1 MKGSDQL
8 IQSINVDLP
17 RTDPGNKCFLKG
29 ISNNQNPLFNVLIAY
44 ANFDPEVNYCQG
56 MNMVASWLL
65 KHLNY
70 NEIDAWYFLVYIC
83 IKHKW
88 RDVYKPE
95 MTKVKEM
102 ALLLNEIIST
112 TYPEVYEHLMDTS
125 MLDVDQM
132 IQLLFSS

>member
-1 MKGSDQL
+1 MSASNSL
-8 IQSINVDLP
+8 VQSIKVDLN
-17 RTDPGNKCFLKG
+17 RTDPGNAVFLRETTNG
-29 ISNNQNPLFNVLIAY
+29 SNPLFNVLIAY

-88 RDVYKPE
+88 REVYRPE
-95 MTKVKEM
+95 MTKLIEISS
-102 ALLLNEIIST
+102 LLNEIIST
-112 TYPEVYEHLMDTS
+112 TFPEVYEHFVNTS
-125 MLDVDQM
+125 MLEVDQM